1 MNETKGLLQLNLTLF
16 DGGEGG
22 GAPTGDTAQGLPD
35 AGGGKRANPLA
46 HVVYG
51 KVSPDDG
58 GPVTHAGK
66 EQQNPQDAA
75 EKPTSDPNAAP
86 PPEADKAGDKT
97 GGKRAA
103 FEELIRGEYKDQF
116 NARMQ
121 KIINQR
127 FRETKNLQAQVD
139 GARPILDMLAQK
151 YGVSG
156 GDLKKLAA
164 AIEEDDAYYE
174 KEALDRGV
182 SVEQLKQMR
191 RVEREN
197 AELRRSIQES
207 RRREE
212 ADRVYAGWVKEGEAL
227 KEIYPAFHLETEVQD
242 QRFTDLLRNNIDLR
256 TAYEVVH
263 RDEILGGA
271 MQYTARQV
279 SEKLVNDIKAKGS
292 RPTENGVSAQS
303 AAVVKSDVN
312 ALTRQ
317 DRDEIERRV
326 MRGERIVF

>member
-1 MNETKGLLQLNLTLF
+1 MKAVIFDLDGVLVSTDELHYQAWLQIARSEGISFDRTLNDRLR
-16 DGGEGG
+16 G
-22 GAPTGDTAQGLPD
+22 
-35 AGGGKRANPLA
+35 
-46 HVVYG
+46 
-51 KVSPDDG
+51 VS
-58 GPVTHAGK
+58 
-66 EQQNPQDAA
+66 
-75 EKPTSDPNAAP
+75 
-86 PPEADKAGDKT
+86 
-97 GGKRAA
+97 
-103 FEELIRGEYKDQF
+103 
-116 NARMQ
+116 RMQ
-121 KIINQR
+121 SLEIILER
-127 FRETKNLQAQVD
+127 A
-139 GARPILDMLAQK
+139 GHGYAQK
-151 YGVSG
+151 
-156 GDLKKLAA
+156 
-164 AIEEDDAYYE
+164 E

-212 ADRVYAGWVKEGEAL
+212 ADRVYAGWVKEAEDL
-227 KEIYPAFHLETEVQD
+227 KEIYPAFNLETEVQD

-303 AAVVKSDVN
+303 AAVVGRTDCF
-312 ALTRQ
+312 LTPV
-317 DRDEIERRV
+317 I
-326 MRGERIVF
+326 RGGPKKG